1 VSEPGLTGR
10 IENDSSNSHHQPRL
24 RPAPLEY
31 LPQTIAGFGSAGRWW
46 PHGALFVLTLIT
58 TTGFG
63 FAQVQSFRANRP
75 LEIDWIVDG
84 YMRLAHGDLSAL
96 TGLDFSI
103 PLIVILLAHEFGHY
117 IACQRWR
124 VDASL
129 PYFLPSPTLFGTL
142 GAFIRIR
149 SPIYTRRSLFD
160 IGVSGPLAGF
170 VVLMP
175 FLLAGIRMS
184 RLVPGVA
191 TRGSVVFGT
200 PLLLHILEWLRFP
213 GASRSDILLHPM
225 AMAAWAGLL
234 ATAIN
239 LLPIGQLD
247 GGHILYA
254 ALGPRLHRVL
264 STIFIAV
271 LVLLGFA
278 YWPWWIWAVLMFFF
292 GRRHPLVYD
301 ETPLDGYRVVVSI
314 VALLLFLLSISIVP
328 VYAR

>member
-1 VSEPGLTGR
+1 MSEPGLSGR
-10 IENDSSNSHHQPRL
+10 VESGSSNLSAG
-24 RPAPLEY
+24 APLQPEWRD
-31 LPQTIAGFGSAGRWW
+31 LPQAPRFRRTRKWW
-46 PHGALFVLTLIT
+46 LHVLLFLLTLVT
-58 TTGFG
+58 TTVFG
-63 FAQVQSFRANRP
+63 YAQVESFRANRP
-75 LEIDWIVDG
+75 LQIDWIADG
-84 YMRLAHGDLSAL
+84 YVRLGHGDTSVLA
-96 TGLDFSI
+96 GLNFSL
-103 PLIVILLAHEFGHY
+103 PLLLILLAHEFGHY
-117 IACQRWR
+117 ISSQRWK

-149 SPIYTRRSLFD
+149 SPILTRRSLFD
-160 IGVSGPLAGF
+160 IGVSGPIAGF
-170 VVLMP
+170 AVLVP
-175 FLLAGIRMS
+175 FLLAGIGMS
-184 RLVPGVA
+184 RLIPGVA
-191 TRGSVVFGT
+191 ARGQVVFGT
-200 PLLLHILEWLRFP
+200 PLFLRLVEWLRFP
-213 GASRSDILLHPM
+213 GAQQSDILLHPM

-254 ALGPRLHRVL
+254 AFGTRVHRALSGIFVL
-264 STIFIAV
+264 V

-301 ETPLDGYRVVVSI
+301 QTPLDAHRILVTICAV
-314 VALLLFLLSISIVP
+314 LLFLLSMSIVP

>member
-10 IENDSSNSHHQPRL
+10 IESDSSKSSSEPL
-24 RPAPLEY
+24 VPTGPLEDF
-31 LPQTIAGFGSAGRWW
+31 PRIIETGREARKWW
-46 PHGALFVLTLIT
+46 VHGLLFVLTLIT
-58 TTGFG
+58 TTDFG
-63 FAQVQSFRANRP
+63 FAQVESFRANRP
-75 LEIDWIVDG
+75 LELDWIVDG
-84 YMRLAHGDLSAL
+84 YVRLAHGDPSVLI
-96 TGLDFSI
+96 GLNFSI
-103 PLIVILLAHEFGHY
+103 PLLLILLAHEFGHY
-117 IACQRWR
+117 IACQRWG

-129 PYFLPSPTLFGTL
+129 PFFLPSPTLFGTL

-170 VVLMP
+170 IVLIP
-175 FLLAGIRMS
+175 FLLAGVRMS
-184 RLVPGVA
+184 RLIPGA
-191 TRGSVVFGT
+191 MMRGSVVFGT
-200 PLLLHILEWLRFP
+200 PLFLHIMEWVRFP
-213 GASRSDILLHPM
+213 GGSGSDILLHPM

-254 ALGPRLHRVL
+254 AFGPRLHRL
-264 STIFIAV
+264 ISTVFVAV

-278 YWPWWIWAVLMFFF
+278 YWPWWVWAVLMFFF

-301 ETPLDGYRVVVSI
+301 QTPLDGYRTVVAVL
-314 VALLLFLLSISIVP
+314 ALLLFLLSISIVP

>member
-1 VSEPGLTGR
+1 VSERGLSGR
-10 IENDSSNSHHQPRL
+10 LESDSSNL
-24 RPAPLEY
+24 AEGAPLQPGRREGPLQGVHPY
-31 LPQTIAGFGSAGRWW
+31 LPRTWW
-46 PHGALFVLTLIT
+46 LHALLFLLTLIST
-58 TTGFG
+58 TVFG
-63 FAQVQSFRANRP
+63 YAQVESFRANRP
-75 LEIDWIVDG
+75 LQIDWIEEG
-84 YMRLAHGDLSAL
+84 YARFAHGDVSVLA
-96 TGLDFSI
+96 GLHFSI
-103 PLIVILLAHEFGHY
+103 PLLFILLAHEFGHY
-117 IACQRWR
+117 IASQRWS

-149 SPIYTRRSLFD
+149 SPILTRRSLFD
-160 IGVSGPLAGF
+160 IGVSGPIAGF

-175 FLLAGIRMS
+175 FLLAGVWMS
-184 RLVPGVA
+184 RVIPGVA
-191 TRGSVVFGT
+191 THGQVTFGA
-200 PLLLHILEWLRFP
+200 PLFLRLIEWLRFP
-213 GASRSDILLHPM
+213 GVARSDILLHPM

-254 ALGPRLHRVL
+254 AFGSRVHRALSGAFVL
-264 STIFIAV
+264 V

-278 YWPWWIWAVLMFFF
+278 YWPWWIWAAVMFFF

-301 ETPLDGYRVVVSI
+301 QTPLDSYRAGVTV

-328 VYAR
+328 VYAG